1 MRHAHLAPDQGIE
14 EEITKMINLTLDGA
28 EENTVKEETAV
39 TTVEKDLNTQIAE
52 IAKQAETLTPEE
64 QKQVDEFAEKIDLH
78 DAAVVSRYG
87 ESARTKAT
95 GFADEALKT
104 VTGRDTGEIGKLL
117 SQLTVQVKKCD
128 PGEPGGFKLM
138 KTAKRKIEEIK
149 VQYGK
154 VSNAVD
160 SIAKELE
167 GQRMKL
173 LVDIEGLDKMYDE
186 NLEYYKEL
194 TMYILAGKRKL
205 EEAKSGEL
213 EELRK
218 KAEETGTQEDAWAYQ
233 DFKERIAQFEK
244 QIYDMEL
251 TRTTC
256 MQMAPQIRMVQKND
270 QDMARSLYTSS
281 TDTISLWKRRIALAL
296 AIENSRQATE
306 MQKAVSDITN
316 QMLREQSAALKMN
329 AVEAAKES
337 ERGVVDI
344 ETLKQANADI
354 ISMISDVTRIQEE
367 GREKRKLA
375 EAELQNIEDELR
387 NALVGAGKGV

>member
-1 MRHAHLAPDQGIE
+1 
-14 EEITKMINLTLDGA
+14 MINLTLDGA
-28 EENTVKEETAV
+28 EENTAEEKAPAAAA
-39 TTVEKDLNTQIAE
+39 EKDLNTQIAE
-52 IAKQAETLTPEE
+52 IAKQAETLSPEE
-64 QKQVDEFAEKIDLH
+64 QKQVDDFAQKIDLH

-128 PGEPGGFKLM
+128 PGEPGGFKLI
-138 KTAKRKIEEIK
+138 KSAKRKLEEIK

-194 TMYILAGKRKL
+194 TMYILAGKKKL

-213 EELRK
+213 EELRR
-218 KAEETGTQEDAWAYQ
+218 KAEETGAQEDAWAYQ

-337 ERGVVDI
+337 ERGIVDI

-367 GREKRKLA
+367 GREKRRLA

-387 NALVGAGKGV
+387 TALVGASKGV

>member
-1 MRHAHLAPDQGIE
+1 
-14 EEITKMINLTLDGA
+14 MINLTLDGA
-28 EENTVKEETAV
+28 EENTAEEKAPAAAA
-39 TTVEKDLNTQIAE
+39 EKDLNAQIAE
-52 IAKQAETLTPEE
+52 IAKQAETLSPEE
-64 QKQVDEFAEKIDLH
+64 QKQVDDFAQKIDLH

-128 PGEPGGFKLM
+128 PGEPGGFKLI
-138 KTAKRKIEEIK
+138 KSAKRKLEEIK
-149 VQYGK
+149 VQYGR

-194 TMYILAGKRKL
+194 TMYILAGKKKL

-213 EELRK
+213 EELRR
-218 KAEETGTQEDAWAYQ
+218 KAEETGAQEDAWAYQ

-306 MQKAVSDITN
+306 MQRAVSDITN

-337 ERGVVDI
+337 ERGIVDI

-387 NALVGAGKGV
+387 TALVGAGKGV

>member
-337 ERGVVDI
+337 ERGIVDI

-367 GREKRKLA
+367 GREKRRLA

>member
-1 MRHAHLAPDQGIE
+1 
-14 EEITKMINLTLDGA
+14 MINLTLDGA
-28 EENTVKEETAV
+28 EETKAENEAAPVTAV
-39 TTVEKDLNTQIAE
+39 EQSLDTQIAE
-52 IAKQAETLTPEE
+52 IARQAETLSPEE
-64 QKQVDEFAEKIDLH
+64 QKQVDEFVSKIDLH
-78 DAAVVSRYG
+78 DSAVVSRYG

-128 PGEPGGFKLM
+128 PGETGGFKLI
-138 KTAKRKIEEIK
+138 KNAKRKIEEIK

-154 VSNAVD
+154 VSSSVD

-173 LVDIEGLDKMYDE
+173 LVDIEGLDRMYEE

-194 TMYILAGKRKL
+194 SMYIMAGKKKL
-205 EEAKSGEL
+205 EEARNGEL
-213 EELRK
+213 VELKR
-218 KAEETGTQEDAWAYQ
+218 KAEETGSQEDAWAYQ

-296 AIENSRQATE
+296 AMENSRQATE

-329 AVEAAKES
+329 AVAAAKES
-337 ERGVVDI
+337 ERGIVDI

-354 ISMISDVTRIQEE
+354 ISMINDVTRIQEE
-367 GREKRKLA
+367 GREKRRIA
-375 EAELQNIEDELR
+375 ETELQHIENELR
-387 NALVGAGKGV
+387 DALVGAGKGV

>member
-1 MRHAHLAPDQGIE
+1 
-14 EEITKMINLTLDGA
+14 MINLTLDGA
-28 EENTVKEETAV
+28 EETTAGNESASAAA
-39 TTVEKDLNTQIAE
+39 VEKSLDTQIAE
-52 IAKQAETLTPEE
+52 IARQAETLTPEE
-64 QKQVDEFAEKIDLH
+64 QKQVDDFAAKIDLH
-78 DAAVVSRYG
+78 DSSVVSRYG

-104 VTGRDTGEIGKLL
+104 VTGRETGEIGRLL

-128 PGEPGGFKLM
+128 PGEPGGFRLM
-138 KTAKRKIEEIK
+138 KSAKRRIEEIK

-154 VSNAVD
+154 VSSAVD

-167 GQRMKL
+167 GQRMRL

-194 TMYILAGKRKL
+194 TMYILAGRQKL
-205 EEAKSGEL
+205 EEAKNGEL
-213 EELRK
+213 VELKRR
-218 KAEETGTQEDAWAYQ
+218 AEETGSQEDAWAYQ
-233 DFKERIAQFEK
+233 DFKERIVQFEK

-316 QMLREQSAALKMN
+316 QMLKEQSAALKMN
-329 AVEAAKES
+329 AVAAARES
-337 ERGVVDI
+337 ERGIVDI

-354 ISMISDVTRIQEE
+354 ISMINDVTRIQEE
-367 GREKRKLA
+367 GREKRKSA
-375 EAELQNIEDELR
+375 EAELRNIEDELKA
-387 NALVGAGKGV
+387 ALVGAGKGV

>member
-1 MRHAHLAPDQGIE
+1 
-14 EEITKMINLTLDGA
+14 MINLTLDGA
-28 EENTVKEETAV
+28 EENTAEEKAPAAAA
-39 TTVEKDLNTQIAE
+39 EKDLNTQIAE
-52 IAKQAETLTPEE
+52 IAKQAETLSPEE
-64 QKQVDEFAEKIDLH
+64 QKQVDDFAQKIDLH

-128 PGEPGGFKLM
+128 PGEPGGFKLI
-138 KTAKRKIEEIK
+138 KSAKRKLEEIK

-194 TMYILAGKRKL
+194 TMYILAGKKKL

-213 EELRK
+213 EELRR
-218 KAEETGTQEDAWAYQ
+218 KAEETGAQEDAWAYQ

-337 ERGVVDI
+337 ERGIVDI

-387 NALVGAGKGV
+387 TALVGASKGV

>member
-1 MRHAHLAPDQGIE
+1 
-14 EEITKMINLTLDGA
+14 MINLTLDGA
-28 EENTVKEETAV
+28 EEAAEKENAAV
-39 TTVEKDLNTQIAE
+39 IPAKDDIGTQIEEIARTVEM
-52 IAKQAETLTPEE
+52 LTPEE
-64 QKQVDEFAEKIDLH
+64 QEQVDEFAAKIDLH
-78 DAAVVSRYG
+78 DSAVVSRYG

-95 GFADEALKT
+95 GFADEALKS

-138 KTAKRKIEEIK
+138 KSARRKIEEIK

-194 TMYILAGKRKL
+194 SMYIIAGKQKL
-205 EEAKSGEL
+205 EEAKNGEL
-213 EELRK
+213 VELK
-218 KAEETGTQEDAWAYQ
+218 KRAEETGTQEDAWAYQ
-233 DFKERIAQFEK
+233 DFKEKIAQFEK

-296 AIENSRQATE
+296 AMENSRQATE
-306 MQKAVSDITN
+306 MQKSVSDLTN
-316 QMLREQSAALKMN
+316 QMLQEQSEALRMN
-329 AVEAAKES
+329 AVAAAKES
-337 ERGVVDI
+337 ERGIVDI
-344 ETLKQANADI
+344 ETLKKANADI
-354 ISMISDVTRIQEE
+354 ISMINDVTRIQEE
-367 GREKRKLA
+367 GREKRKSA
-375 EAELQNIEDELR
+375 EIELQHIEDELR
-387 NALVGAGKGV
+387 DALVGAGKGV

>member
-1 MRHAHLAPDQGIE
+1 M
-14 EEITKMINLTLDGA
+14 MINLTLDGA
-28 EENTVKEETAV
+28 EEKTAV
-39 TTVEKDLNTQIAE
+39 QTVASEDSAGEQISE
-52 IAKQAETLTPEE
+52 IMKQAEALTPEE
-64 QKQVDEFAEKIDLH
+64 QKQVEEFVQKIDLH
-78 DAAVVSRYG
+78 DSAVISRYG

-95 GFADEALKT
+95 GFADEALKS

-128 PGEPGGFKLM
+128 PGESTGGLKFM
-138 KTAKRKIEEIK
+138 KSAKKKIEEIK

-173 LVDIEGLDKMYDE
+173 LVDIDGLDRMYDE
-186 NLEYYKEL
+186 NLEYYREL
-194 TMYILAGKRKL
+194 TMYIMAGRQKL
-205 EEAKSGEL
+205 EEARSGEL

-218 KAEETGTQEDAWAYQ
+218 KAEETGSQEDAWAYQ

-251 TRTTC
+251 TRTIC

-316 QMLREQSAALKMN
+316 QMLKEQSAALKTN
-329 AVEAAKES
+329 AVAAAVEA
-337 ERGVVDI
+337 ERGIVDI

-354 ISMISDVTRIQEE
+354 ISMINDVTRIQEE
-367 GREKRKLA
+367 GREKRKTA
-375 EAELQNIEDELR
+375 EAELRGIEDELR
-387 NALVGAGKGV
+387 TALVGAGKNVG

>member
-1 MRHAHLAPDQGIE
+1 
-14 EEITKMINLTLDGA
+14 MINLTLDGA
-28 EENTVKEETAV
+28 EEAAEKENAAV
-39 TTVEKDLNTQIAE
+39 IPAKDDIGTQIEEIARTVEM
-52 IAKQAETLTPEE
+52 LTPEE
-64 QKQVDEFAEKIDLH
+64 QKQVDEFAAKIDLH
-78 DAAVVSRYG
+78 DSAVVSRYG

-95 GFADEALKT
+95 GFADEALKS

-138 KTAKRKIEEIK
+138 KSARRKIEEIK

-194 TMYILAGKRKL
+194 SMYIIAGKQKL
-205 EEAKSGEL
+205 EEAKNGEL
-213 EELRK
+213 VELK
-218 KAEETGTQEDAWAYQ
+218 KRAEDTGTQEDAWAYQ
-233 DFKERIAQFEK
+233 DFKEKIAQFEK

-296 AIENSRQATE
+296 AMENSRQATE
-306 MQKAVSDITN
+306 MQKSVSDLTN
-316 QMLREQSAALKMN
+316 QMLQEQSEALRMN
-329 AVEAAKES
+329 AVAAAKES
-337 ERGVVDI
+337 ERGIVDI
-344 ETLKQANADI
+344 ETLKKANADI
-354 ISMISDVTRIQEE
+354 ISMINDVTRIQEE
-367 GREKRKLA
+367 GREKRKSA
-375 EAELQNIEDELR
+375 EIELQHIEDELR
-387 NALVGAGKGV
+387 DALVGAGKGV

>member
-218 KAEETGTQEDAWAYQ
+218 KAEETGTQEDAWSYQ

-337 ERGVVDI
+337 ERGIVDI

-387 NALVGAGKGV
+387 NALVGAGKEV

>member
-1 MRHAHLAPDQGIE
+1 
-14 EEITKMINLTLDGA
+14 MINLTLDGA
-28 EENTVKEETAV
+28 EENTAEVKAPAAAA
-39 TTVEKDLNTQIAE
+39 EKDLNTQIAE
-52 IAKQAETLTPEE
+52 IAKQAETLSPEE
-64 QKQVDEFAEKIDLH
+64 QKQVDDFAQKIDLH

-128 PGEPGGFKLM
+128 PGEPGGFKLI
-138 KTAKRKIEEIK
+138 KSAKRKLEEIK

-194 TMYILAGKRKL
+194 TMYILAGKKKL

-213 EELRK
+213 EELRR
-218 KAEETGTQEDAWAYQ
+218 KAEETGAQEDAWAYQ

-337 ERGVVDI
+337 ERGIVDI

-367 GREKRKLA
+367 GREKRRLA

-387 NALVGAGKGV
+387 TALVGASKGV

>member
-52 IAKQAETLTPEE
+52 ITKQAETLTPEE

-337 ERGVVDI
+337 ERGIVDI

>member
-218 KAEETGTQEDAWAYQ
+218 KAEETGTQEDAWSYQ

-337 ERGVVDI
+337 ERGIVDI

>member
-1 MRHAHLAPDQGIE
+1 
-14 EEITKMINLTLDGA
+14 MINLTLDGA

>member
-194 TMYILAGKRKL
+194 TMYILSGKRKL

-337 ERGVVDI
+337 ERGIVDI

>member
-337 ERGVVDI
+337 ERGIVDI

>member
-1 MRHAHLAPDQGIE
+1 MRHAHLVPDQGIE

-337 ERGVVDI
+337 ERGIVDI

>member
-1 MRHAHLAPDQGIE
+1 
-14 EEITKMINLTLDGA
+14 MINLTLDGKEEQA
-28 EENTVKEETAV
+28 KPEENSGTASAAL
-39 TTVEKDLNTQIAE
+39 TAAKDDIGAQIAE
-52 IAKQAETLTPEE
+52 IARQAETLSPEE
-64 QKQVDEFAEKIDLH
+64 QKQVDEFAATIDLH
-78 DAAVVSRYG
+78 DSAVVSRYG

-128 PGEPGGFKLM
+128 PGEPGGFKLL
-138 KTAKRKIEEIK
+138 KSAKRKVEEIK

-154 VSNAVD
+154 VSTAVD
-160 SIAKELE
+160 SIARELE

-173 LVDIEGLDKMYDE
+173 LVDIEGLDRMYDE

-194 TMYILAGKRKL
+194 TMYIIAGKKRL
-205 EEAKSGEL
+205 EEAKTGEL
-213 EELRK
+213 AELKK
-218 KAEETGTQEDAWAYQ
+218 KAEESGTQEDAWAYQ

-296 AIENSRQATE
+296 AIENSRQATD
-306 MQKAVSDITN
+306 MQRAVSDLTN
-316 QMLREQSAALKMN
+316 QMLKEQSAALKMN
-329 AVEAAKES
+329 AVEAAKEA
-337 ERGVVDI
+337 ERGIVDI

-354 ISMISDVTRIQEE
+354 ISMITDVTKIQEE
-367 GREKRKLA
+367 GRERRKNA
-375 EAELQNIEDELR
+375 EIELQHIEDELR
-387 NALVGAGKGV
+387 TALVGASKKV